1 MERGKKRGSLTY
13 EEINA
18 VFENVED
25 VNPERIDELFEEI
38 AAMNI
43 EIVDE
48 QKEEKPAQDGSD
60 DNAADTLPAG
70 LSLDDPVR
78 MYLKEIGRV
87 PLLSMDDEKRLAM
100 AIEAGELEAE
110 ATPATEPSRWKAT
123 YCSQTHP
130 RGRRL
135 SAPGESRSPRECAPE
150 SLSVSLHG
158 ADCVHGEHFALG
170 SNAFGQIALGLK
182 LDRLH
187 SERRQQRAIRDERK
201 AATGGEPGVTENV
214 LLYAHDNVATLA
226 ADPRSIFNLYRALI
240 TLRRTTPALMAGSY
254 APVATTSDLLAYK
267 REYAGSALL
276 IVLNL
281 GAERISIGSDT
292 MVFSGEILLSTRLDR
307 ADETVS
313 GGLVLR
319 GDEGLIIRLQ

>member
-1 MERGKKRGSLTY
+1 LGNHDRPRVASRVGQAQARVAAMLLLTLRGTPTLYYGD
-13 EEINA
+13 EIGMQQVA
-18 VFENVED
+18 
-25 VNPERIDELFEEI
+25 I
-38 AAMNI
+38 AADQ
-43 EIVDE
+43 VRDPF
-48 QKEEKPAQDGSD
+48 EKNVPGIGVGRDGCRTPMQW
-60 DNAADTLPAG
+60 NAEAHGGFT
-70 LSLDDPVR
+70 
-78 MYLKEIGRV
+78 
-87 PLLSMDDEKRLAM
+87 
-100 AIEAGELEAE
+100 AGEPWLPLAN
-110 ATPATEPSRWKAT
+110 
-123 YCSQTHP
+123 
-130 RGRRL
+130 
-135 SAPGESRSPRECAPE
+135 
-150 SLSVSLHG
+150 
-158 ADCVHGEHFALG
+158 D
-170 SNAFGQIALGLK
+170 
-182 LDRLH
+182 
-187 SERRQQRAIRDERK
+187 
-201 AATGGEPGVTENV
+201 
-214 LLYAHDNVATLA
+214 YAHDNVATLA